1 MITSDYI
8 LEPYD
13 DALTQILRK
22 GDLKKNRTGVDT
34 ISIFCMQSRY
44 RIDEYFPLLTRR
56 SIRPQS
62 LFAELLWFIS
72 GNTNNNKLKELGCNF
87 WTPWVDEEF
96 EEKHKFVPGSFG
108 PLYGFQLRHF
118 NGIYHNGDQN
128 CFRRDHYG
136 SEPDNYCYGEGG
148 FDQLAYV
155 LEQLKTNPDSRRI
168 LWNLWNPKQ
177 LDKMRLPPCHYG
189 FQFYTYENKLSGV
202 LTQRSCDFPVGVPF
216 NIAFYSA
223 LIYMVAQQTGFEPY
237 EFIHWTA
244 DSHIYVD
251 QIPAVEDYLA
261 RDKPGSPKLNLRKAE
276 DIDSYKVEDFQLE
289 MYNPLSHI
297 KIPVAV

>member
-1 MITSDYI
+1 MLDDYV
-8 LEPYD
+8 LDPYD
-13 DALTQILRK
+13 DALSQILKK
-22 GDLKKNRTGVDT
+22 GNLKRNRTGVDT
-34 ISIFCMQSRY
+34 YSIFCIQSRY
-44 RIDEYFPLLTRR
+44 RIDEYFPLITRR
-56 SIRPQS
+56 SIRPKS

-72 GNTNNNKLKELGCNF
+72 GSTNNDKLKELGCGF
-87 WTPWVDEEF
+87 WTPWVDKEF
-96 EEKHKFVPGSFG
+96 EARHSFVPGALG

-118 NGIYHNGDQN
+118 DGNYNHGI
-128 CFRRDHYG
+128 
-136 SEPDNYCYGEGG
+136 EDNYGYGFKG
-148 FDQLAYV
+148 FDQLKYV

-168 LWNLWNPKQ
+168 LWNLWNPNQ
-177 LDKMRLPPCHYG
+177 LEQMRLPPCHYG

-244 DSHIYVD
+244 DSHIYVN
-251 QIPAVEDYLA
+251 QIPAVEEYLS
-261 RDKPGSPKLNLRKAE
+261 RSKPGSPTLNLRKAK
-276 DIDSYKVEDFQLE
+276 DIDSYGVEDFDLKE
-289 MYNPLSHI
+289 YNPLPHI